1 MNDPLQKTAG
11 LPARAAIL
19 AFLERAARP
28 QKFEEIAA
36 AFGVEDAKAQDILAR
51 RLEAMVRDG
60 QLHRNRRGGYAPT
73 RKLQI
78 LTGVVLGHPDGFAF
92 VRPDQGGDDLFL
104 PPAQARQVMH
114 GDRVAVC
121 VVGVD
126 PRGRPEGMITEVLE
140 RRPPRLFGRYEA
152 RGGLG
157 VVVPDD
163 RRLPGEVLIPPDAT
177 KGARPGELV
186 VVAIREPPT
195 AFVPAIGEVLS
206 VLGPE
211 LKPTLAIE
219 AAIHN
224 HGLRHEWPAE
234 VLAELAKVPHRVEDH
249 DRQGREDLRALDLVT
264 IDGEDAKDFDDAIYV
279 AARRGGGFRL
289 VVAIADVAHY
299 VPQGSAIDAEAA
311 RRGCSVYFPGYVVP
325 MLPKPLSN
333 GICSLKPEEDR
344 LCFVCDLS
352 LDGDGVVRRSRFYRA
367 VMRSKA
373 RLTYEQVWAAL
384 GENDQGA
391 RKRIGPTLIRRLEA
405 AFALYRL
412 LAERRRAR
420 GALDFESQEMGF
432 ELDLE
437 GRVVALG
444 WKRRNDA
451 HRLIEECMIAA
462 NVEAAR
468 FVARKRIPAPYRVHD
483 RPPAARYENLVQF
496 LKEFDLRLPPR
507 ERLET
512 ADLARLLE
520 RARRMPAL
528 EARLI
533 ETVVLRAQAL
543 AVYQTENI
551 GHFGLALPAYAHFT
565 SPIRRYPDLMLH
577 RQMAAALEK
586 REPPLAEETL
596 ARLCAHCSRQ
606 ERIAEEAEREV
617 DERYRV
623 AWLSEHVG
631 EVFDGVVSG
640 VASFG
645 LFVELSGTGVSGL
658 VHVTQLPADFYR
670 FDPVRH
676 TLTGERSRREYRLGA
691 EVRVQVLKASIE
703 DRKID
708 LRLIDSPREAEASS
722 ERVRRRG
729 GRR

>member
-1 MNDPLQKTAG
+1 MKDSPTKRGSPPT
-11 LPARAAIL
+11 RAAIL
-19 AFLERAARP
+19 AFLDRAARP

-36 AFGVEDAKAQDILAR
+36 GLGVNEGEAREILAR

-60 QLHRNRRGGYAPT
+60 QLHRNRRGGFAPT
-73 RKLQI
+73 RKLDI

-92 VRPDQGGDDLFL
+92 VRPDGGGDDVFL

-121 VVGVD
+121 VVGLD

-140 RRPPRLFGRYEA
+140 RRPPRLFGRYEE

-163 RRLPGEVLIPPDAT
+163 RRLPGEVLIPPEARRD
-177 KGARPGELV
+177 ARPGALV
-186 VVAIREPPT
+186 VCAIREPPT
-195 AFVPAIGEVLS
+195 PWVPAIGEVLA

-224 HGLRHEWPAE
+224 HGLRHEWPEE
-234 VLAELAKVPHRVEDH
+234 VLGELRAVPHRVEEADLAE
-249 DRQGREDLRALDLVT
+249 RVDLRALDLVT
-264 IDGEDAKDFDDAIYV
+264 IDGEDAKDFDDAIFV
-279 AARRGGGFRL
+279 EPRRGGGFRL
-289 VVAIADVAHY
+289 VVAIADVSHY
-299 VPQGSAIDAEAA
+299 VRPGTALDGEAA
-311 RRGCSVYFPGYVVP
+311 RRGTSVYFPGYVVP
-325 MLPKPLSN
+325 MLPEPLSN
-333 GICSLKPEEDR
+333 GICSLNPEEDR
-344 LCFVCDLS
+344 LCFVCELS
-352 LDGDGVVRRSRFYRA
+352 LDAEGAVRRSRFFRA

-373 RLTYEQVWAAL
+373 RLTYEAVWAAL
-384 GENDQGA
+384 GEGDAGA
-391 RKRIGPTLIRRLEA
+391 RRRIGPALLRRLED

-412 LAERRRAR
+412 LAEGRRAR
-420 GALDFESQEMGF
+420 GALDFESQEMRF
-432 ELDLE
+432 RLDPE
-437 GRVVALG
+437 GRVLALG
-444 WKRRNDA
+444 WTTRNDA

-468 FVARKRIPAPYRVHD
+468 FLARRRIPAPYRVHD

-496 LKEFDLRLPPR
+496 LREFGLRLPAR
-507 ERLET
+507 EKLET

-520 RARRMPAL
+520 RARRMPPL

-543 AVYQTENI
+543 AVYHTENI

-565 SPIRRYPDLMLH
+565 SPIRRYPDLLLH
-577 RQMAAALEK
+577 RQIAAALQK
-586 REPPLAEETL
+586 REPPLSEEML

-623 AWLSEHVG
+623 AWLSERVG

-676 TLTGERSRREYRLGA
+676 TLAGERSRRAFRLGD
-691 EVRVQVLKASIE
+691 ELRVQVLRASIE
-703 DRKID
+703 ERKID
-708 LRLIDSPREAEASS
+708 LRLVEAGKEAGAATPRE
-722 ERVRRRG
+722 RRRSP
-729 GRR
+729 GR